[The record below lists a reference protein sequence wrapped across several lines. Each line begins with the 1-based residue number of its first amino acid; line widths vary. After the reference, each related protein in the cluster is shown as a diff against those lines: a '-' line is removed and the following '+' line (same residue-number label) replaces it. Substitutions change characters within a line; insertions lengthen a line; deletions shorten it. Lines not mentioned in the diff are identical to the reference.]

1 MGFKK
6 GSHQLLQQLKFLY
19 MLNLKGI
26 ARKNPQDDTAA
37 PKYYAYATTTGMV
50 DFERLAYLV
59 SNQCTVSVAD
69 CLAVLRSLEHNMMDE
84 LEQGRTVQF
93 GDLGLFH
100 IGVHAEG
107 KATLEEVNSATVK
120 KAHMNFR
127 PAKRLRKMLKGL
139 EYKMSGE

>member
-1 MGFKK
+1 
-6 GSHQLLQQLKFLY
+6 
-19 MLNLKGI
+19 MLHLKGV

-37 PKYYAYATTTGMV
+37 SKYYAYAITTGMV

-59 SNQCTVSVAD
+59 SNQCTVRVSD
-69 CLAVLRSLEHNMMDE
+69 CLAVLRALEHNMMDE

-100 IGVHAEG
+100 IGVSSEG
-107 KATLEEVNSATVK
+107 KTTPEEVNSATVK
-120 KAHMNFR
+120 GARMNFR

-139 EYKMSGE
+139 EYKMSNE